1 MIKTDKAKRTKG
13 YRTEQVSKATPPAT
27 RILIG
32 IPMTGLLRSEWA
44 LARYGQIIPCN
55 WGHNEF
61 IQWIDQYSPINFTV
75 ADARN
80 VVCKKLME
88 GNYEWLV
95 FIDHDVV
102 LPPNFLVMIN
112 DYMIDGKV
120 PVMSGLYF
128 TKSKPSEPLVYRG
141 RGTGYYA
148 NWKIGDKVWVDA
160 VPMGCTL
167 IHRSIIEAMY
177 KESPEYAVAGVPVRK
192 VFETPMRSFWD
203 AETEALNA
211 QTGTEDMEFC
221 SRVMRD
227 GILKKAGW
235 AEYQGKKNPFLI
247 DTRLFCFHIDWNGD
261 KYPMFGEQMRFV
273 RRK

>member
-1 MIKTDKAKRTKG
+1 MIKKQKSNLTKG
-13 YRTEQVSKATPPAT
+13 YRVEQISKKMPPDT
-27 RILIG
+27 RVLVG

-80 VVCKKLME
+80 IVCKKLLE
-88 GNYEWLV
+88 GKYEWLV

-112 DYMIDGKV
+112 DYMIEGKV

-141 RGTGYYA
+141 RGNGYYA
-148 NWKIGDKVWVDA
+148 NWKIGDKVWVDGL
-160 VPMGCTL
+160 PMGCTL
-167 IHRSIIEAMY
+167 IHRSIIETIA
-177 KESPEYAVAGVPVRK
+177 KESP
-192 VFETPMRSFWD
+192 S
-203 AETEALNA
+203 
-211 QTGTEDMEFC
+211 
-221 SRVMRD
+221 
-227 GILKKAGW
+227 
-235 AEYQGKKNPFLI
+235 
-247 DTRLFCFHIDWNGD
+247 TRLRGFLSRRYSRLQRGR
-261 KYPMFGEQMRFV
+261 FGMPRQ
-273 RRK
+273 KP